1 MKDKEMSSQK
11 WHEFGPFTVF
21 DVETTGM
28 SPVRDR
34 IVEVAAVRID
44 LNGEITRFQ
53 SLVNPGCR
61 IPPQVSCVH
70 LITDEMVADAPKFH
84 EVGYQFLDMARDSTL
99 VAHNAR
105 FDLGFLQESLARSGL
120 QLWKGKTLDS
130 IRLMKQAYGG
140 LPSYSLQNLRRTFQL
155 DDNFEAM
162 QAHRAAADAEW
173 TLQILQI
180 AFTALLKK
188 AE

>member
-1 MKDKEMSSQK
+1 MSSGK
-11 WHEFGPFTVF
+11 WYELGPFTVF

-28 SPVRDR
+28 SPARDR
-34 IVEVAAVRID
+34 IVEIAAVRID
-44 LNGEITRFQ
+44 PDGVITRFQ
-53 SLVNPGCR
+53 SLVNPGCPILR
-61 IPPQVSCVH
+61 QVSAVH
-70 LITDEMVADAPKFH
+70 LITDEMVADAPRFS
-84 EVGYQFLDMARDSTL
+84 EVGYKFLDMARESTL

-105 FDLGFLQESLARSGL
+105 FDLGFLQESLFRSGL
-120 QLWKGKTLDS
+120 ELWKGKTLDS

-140 LPSYSLQNLRRTFQL
+140 LPSYSLQNLRRAFQL
-155 DDNFEAM
+155 DESFESM

-173 TLQILQI
+173 ILQILQI

>member
-1 MKDKEMSSQK
+1 MSSRK

-28 SPVRDR
+28 SPVYDR

-44 LNGEITRFQ
+44 VNGEITRFQ

-84 EVGYQFLDMARDSTL
+84 EVGYKLLDMAKGSTM

-105 FDLGFLQESLARSGL
+105 FDLGFLQESLARSGME
-120 QLWKGKTLDS
+120 LWKGKTLDS
-130 IRLMKQAYGG
+130 IRLMKEAYRG

-155 DDNFEAM
+155 DDGFESM

-173 TLQILQI
+173 TLQILKL
-180 AFTALLKK
+180 AFTALLKN